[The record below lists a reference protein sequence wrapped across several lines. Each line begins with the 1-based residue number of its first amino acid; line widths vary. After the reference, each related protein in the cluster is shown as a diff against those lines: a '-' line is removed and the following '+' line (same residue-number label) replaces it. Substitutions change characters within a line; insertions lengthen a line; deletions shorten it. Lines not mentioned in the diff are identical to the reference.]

1 MTTSVAPA
9 PDVMNFGE
17 PPKQIQFAVGGDLFE
32 CPSSLPVL
40 TLIDVAES
48 ADSIDTTAVTEMR
61 PLFKRLFGM
70 LLVPES
76 AQRFLIRMGDRTCR
90 QCGFADAKFDAL
102 VCSECDTPLPAA
114 PADPIGISVVQNVIP
129 WVMEQ
134 YGLRPTE
141 PSGDSSDGQPS
152 PPSGPNSTG
161 NAQPAASTS
170 EPSPST
176 AS

>member
-17 PPKQIQFAVGGDLFE
+17 PPKQIQFAVGDDLFE
-32 CPSSLPVL
+32 CPSSLPIL

-48 ADSIDTTAVTEMR
+48 ADSIENTRIADMR

-76 AQRFLIRMGDRTCR
+76 AQRFMTRMGDRTCR
-90 QCGFADAKFDAL
+90 QCGFTDAKFDMIS
-102 VCSECDTPLPAA
+102 CPECDTPLAPP
-114 PADPIGISVVQNVIP
+114 PADPIGIGVVNRVIP

-152 PPSGPNSTG
+152 PPSGPNSTE
-161 NAQPAASTS
+161 NAQLAASTF
-170 EPSPST
+170 EPSPSIV
-176 AS
+176 S